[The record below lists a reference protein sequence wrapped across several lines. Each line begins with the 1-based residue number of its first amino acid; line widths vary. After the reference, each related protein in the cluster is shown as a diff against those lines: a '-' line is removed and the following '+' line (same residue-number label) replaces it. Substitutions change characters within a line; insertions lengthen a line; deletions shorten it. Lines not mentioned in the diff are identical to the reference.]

1 MKQRP
6 RRVIL
11 RKLLLR
17 RRGNKRL
24 WPALLSLCMGTVI
37 LLYAIILYTGF
48 RDALSGKYDKSSMDG
63 TYLTISKRID
73 ADQEIT
79 KQKPALFSNTEIRA
93 LGSLSVVQDIGMFTS
108 AHFPVEVGFKGD
120 SLEFSTR
127 LFIESVPDRFID
139 NKPLDWYW
147 QYTAKEVP
155 VIVSTE
161 FLNLYNYGYAPNQGV
176 PQLTRGTI
184 QTLRFTLKV
193 GTGNDAA
200 EYTARVAGFS
210 HRISSILVPQSFII
224 YGNRH
229 FAPQQQEPQPAR
241 IILKVKDPSDELLM
255 EYLHEAGYE
264 TNNELLRASRM
275 RTVVYGATLGMGLLA
290 IVLLLMGLS
299 VFSLFTELTIA
310 RAQHNLQLLVQLGYS
325 PRFLSRFI
333 FRRYVFIVLG
343 VMIAAGIA
351 AIYEQVRTAKAAL
364 EMELYI
370 ARFPGWEVWLALGV
384 VTAVLLLLVKRKID
398 KGVHH

>member
-24 WPALLSLCMGTVI
+24 WPALLSLCLGTAI

-48 RDALSGKYDKSSMDG
+48 RDALSGKYDKSSIEG
-63 TYLTISKRID
+63 TYLTISKQID
-73 ADQEIT
+73 AEQEIT

-93 LGSLSVVQDIGMFTS
+93 LGSLPVVQDIGMFTS
-108 AHFPVEVGFKGD
+108 ARFPVEVAFKGD
-120 SLEFSTR
+120 SMQFSTR

-161 FLNLYNYGYAPNQGV
+161 FLNLYNYGYASNQGV
-176 PQLTRGTI
+176 PQLTMGTI
-184 QTLRFTLKV
+184 QSLHFTLNI
-193 GTGNDAA
+193 GTGNNAA

-210 HRISSILVPQSFII
+210 DRISSILVPEAFIQ
-224 YGNRH
+224 YGNKH
-229 FAPQQQEPQPAR
+229 FAPAQQEPQPSR
-241 IILKVKDPSDELLM
+241 LILKVKDPSDDLLV
-255 EYLHEAGYE
+255 EYLHEARYE
-264 TNNELLRASRM
+264 TNNELLRANRM
-275 RTVVYGATLGMGLLA
+275 RTVVYAATLGMGLLA
-290 IVLLLMGLS
+290 IVLLLMGGT
-299 VFSLFTELTIA
+299 VFTLFTELTVA
-310 RAQHNLQLLVQLGYS
+310 RAQHNMQLLVQLGYS

-333 FRRYVFIVLG
+333 FRRYVFIILA
-343 VMIAAGIA
+343 VMAAAGIV
-351 AIYEQVRTAKAAL
+351 AIYAQVRTAKAAL
-364 EMELYI
+364 EMGIHI
-370 ARFPGWEVWLALGV
+370 ARFPGWEVWVALAV
-384 VTAVLLLLVKRKID
+384 VTVVLLVLVERKVD
-398 KGVHH
+398 KGVR

>member
-24 WPALLSLCMGTVI
+24 WPALLSLCLGTVI

-48 RDALSGKYDKSSMDG
+48 RDALSGKYDTGSIEG
-63 TYLTISKRID
+63 TYLTISKQID
-73 ADQEIT
+73 AEQEIT

-93 LGSLSVVQDIGMFTS
+93 LGSLPVVQDIGMFTS
-108 AHFPVEVGFKGD
+108 ARFPVEVGFKGD
-120 SLEFSTR
+120 SMQFSTR

-184 QTLRFTLKV
+184 QSLHFTLNI
-193 GTGNDAA
+193 GIGNNAA

-210 HRISSILVPQSFII
+210 DRISSILAPEAFIQ
-224 YGNRH
+224 YGNKH
-229 FAPQQQEPQPAR
+229 FAPVQEEPQPSR
-241 IILKVKDPSDELLM
+241 LILKVKDPSDDLLV
-255 EYLHEAGYE
+255 EYLHEAKYE
-264 TNNELLRASRM
+264 TNNELLRANRM
-275 RTVVYGATLGMGLLA
+275 RTVVYAATLGMGLLA
-290 IVLLLMGLS
+290 VVLLLMGGT
-299 VFSLFTELTIA
+299 VFTLFTELTIA

-333 FRRYVFIVLG
+333 FRRYVFIILA
-343 VMIAAGIA
+343 VMAAAGIA
-351 AIYEQVRTAKAAL
+351 AIYAQVRTARVAL
-364 EMELYI
+364 EMDIHI
-370 ARFPGWEVWLALGV
+370 ARFPGWEVWVALGA
-384 VTAVLLLLVKRKID
+384 VTVVLLIFVKRKVD
-398 KGVHH
+398 KGVK

>member
-1 MKQRP
+1 VKQRP
-6 RRVIL
+6 RKVIL

-24 WPALLSLCMGTVI
+24 WPALLSLCMGTLI

-48 RDALSGKYDKSSMDG
+48 RDALSGKYDKDSIEG
-63 TYLTISKRID
+63 TYLTISKEID
-73 ADQEIT
+73 ANQEIT

-93 LGSLSVVQDIGMFTS
+93 LGSIPTVQDIGMFTS
-108 AHFPVEVGFKGD
+108 ARFRVEVAFTGD
-120 SLEFSTR
+120 STQFSTR

-139 NKPLDWYW
+139 DKPLDWYW

-161 FLNLYNYGYAPNQGV
+161 FLNLYNFGYAPNQGV
-176 PQLTRGTI
+176 PQLTKGTI

-193 GTGNDAA
+193 GTDNDAA

-210 HRISSILVPQSFII
+210 HRISSILVPESFIEF
-224 YGNRH
+224 GNQH
-229 FAPQQQEPQPAR
+229 YAVAQPEQQPSR
-241 IILKVKDPSDELLM
+241 LILKVKDPSDELLT
-255 EYLHEAGYE
+255 EYLHEAKYE
-264 TNNELLRASRM
+264 TNNELLRSNRM

-290 IVLLLMGLS
+290 IVLLMMGLS
-299 VFSLFTELTIA
+299 VFILYAELTIA

-333 FRRYVFIVLG
+333 LRRYVFIILG

-351 AIYEQVRTAKAAL
+351 AIYAQVQTAKAAL
-364 EMELYI
+364 EMDLYI
-370 ARFPGWEVWLALGV
+370 ARFPGWEVWAALGL
-384 VTAVLLLLVKRKID
+384 VTLIMLLLVKRKVD
-398 KGVHH
+398 KGVR